1 MYSKPAHC
9 YPFNELPVVKS
20 LPRKNIVSITP
31 TNANF
36 SKISSLLNIERQ
48 STRIKSVNIK
58 EKLQIKQN
66 HTKIVIPSTPQ
77 PPETDPSKN
86 YPCKKSPS
94 VDRGRSRR
102 RPPPPHSRRDSSSLR
117 EVVTRE
123 GSPQAVSKQADSSST
138 WALSLVSH
146 APSPNHRSLATVLK
160 NIND

>member
-20 LPRKNIVSITP
+20 LPRTNIVSTTP

-48 STRIKSVNIK
+48 NTTIKSVNMEK
-58 EKLQIKQN
+58 KLQIKQN
-66 HTKIVIPSTPQ
+66 HTKFAIPSTPQ

-86 YPCKKSPS
+86 YACKKSPS

-102 RPPPPHSRRDSSSLR
+102 PPPHSRDSSSLR

-138 WALSLVSH
+138 WALSLVSL
-146 APSPNHRSLATVLK
+146 APSPNHRSLVTVLK